1 MGLTFS
7 KNTQQKI
14 DKLLTQY
21 PTTQAT
27 CLPVLFLAQEEFGYI
42 SKEAMEAVAEALN
55 ISNAHVYGVATFYTM
70 YNKEPVGKYHIQVCQ
85 NLTCCIM
92 NGEKIQEHLKNRLS
106 LNYGETTPDGKFTL
120 SAVECLAS
128 CGTAPMMQINKTYY
142 ENLTPEKVD
151 EILESLK

>member
-1 MGLTFS
+1 
-7 KNTQQKI
+7 
-14 DKLLTQY
+14 
-21 PTTQAT
+21 
-27 CLPVLFLAQEEFGYI
+27 
-42 SKEAMEAVAEALN
+42 
-55 ISNAHVYGVATFYTM
+55 
-70 YNKEPVGKYHIQVCQ
+70 
-85 NLTCCIM
+85 M